1 MTTSISKVSVNPGG
15 GGRTAGLRPV
25 RLLVLLSA
33 WCALACEQ
41 ASPSLTSTEAEAFP
55 LVEAASDERLPDF
68 PAEAVLGVLEAYEGD
83 KRKAVRVLDRS
94 ADLPADFQRL
104 LESGEADAEGFVY
117 GDVAGA
123 YSNDGVTEIR
133 YQLVTRTPF
142 ERADPNERRE
152 KPDDVVVTA
161 PPPPPV
167 IGPLLEERMREG
179 DPAETVE
186 VFITLRERFSTSLA
200 GGPSAAFVSFDGAEV
215 EAAART
221 ERIEA
226 RQREAAALQSEVVE
240 HLAALGATDVSGF
253 WLTNGVSATVA
264 LGRVSGLAEHPDV
277 TTIEMPGPFE
287 EDSPSEWDGEDMKAA
302 TGLNAGIF
310 HDNGYHG
317 QAYAGNSGG
326 RMMRIAIIGGGF
338 DHDHPGFLDCAGC
351 GSRVVAYM
359 DCKVSPC
366 AAGTPAPQGHA
377 TQVAGLAAGSVR
389 QGQVA
394 GLTGQDALER
404 TGPAEEPDV
413 YLISIDGA
421 VASAIRAVEWAAAN
435 GVDILVSSTNYP
447 STACDS
453 VAGGLESAIYDA
465 QFLNMTSVVS
475 AGNEGNAAGTCS
487 VTGHSEALSA
497 FPVGSA
503 GLPGTR
509 CTSGNWSICPI
520 TSVAGPPAY
529 GSALG
534 GQSATVDGVTYVG
547 ALSTIAAVAPGCP
560 FYMFKTDG
568 TIGQW
573 LGGCGTSLAAPQVG
587 SAAIQVKDRF
597 LSQGHTFVDIE
608 GRMSV
613 VLQAMT
619 DRQNA
624 QGVKVQN
631 GFDSLWGGGRFQAR
645 YFSATDMGTPYGWE
659 SYSAVLYNGQVNSR
673 SVFGVG
679 AEPAGIGQFKS
690 YAMVFESKGNN
701 IADVDVE
708 LRDLDCGG
716 GSQVLASDSSRDV
729 KSMVRL
735 GGSASNKSLC
745 VRLIA
750 NHMPLGS
757 SRRVHVFQ
765 YYSSAMS
772 MR

>member
-15 GGRTAGLRPV
+15 GRTAGLTPV

-33 WCALACEQ
+33 WCALSCEQ

-123 YSNDGVTEIR
+123 YSDDGVTEIR

-152 KPDDVVVTA
+152 KPDDVVVAA
-161 PPPPPV
+161 PAPPPV
-167 IGPLLEERMREG
+167 IGPLLEERIREG

-200 GGPSAAFVSFDGAEV
+200 GGPSAAFVSFEGAEV

-226 RQREAAALQSEVVE
+226 RKREAVALQSEVVE
-240 HLAALGATDVSGF
+240 HLAELGASNLSGF
-253 WLTNGVSATVA
+253 WLVNGVSATVA
-264 LGRVSGLAEHPDV
+264 LGRVSALAEHRDV
-277 TTIEMPGPFE
+277 KTLEMPGPFE
-287 EDSPSEWDGEDMKAA
+287 EDSPSEWDGDDMKAA
-302 TGLNAGIF
+302 TGLNAGVF
-310 HDNGYHG
+310 HDNGFHG

-326 RMMRIAIIGGGF
+326 RMMRIAVIGGGF

-351 GSRVVAYM
+351 GSRVIAYM
-359 DCKVSPC
+359 DCKVNPC
-366 AAGTPAPQGHA
+366 VVGAPAPQGHG

-394 GLTGQDALER
+394 GLTAQEALER

-413 YLISIDGA
+413 YLISIDGN
-421 VASAIRAVEWAAAN
+421 VASAIRSVEWAAAT
-435 GVDILVSSTNYP
+435 GVDILVSSTNYA

-453 VAGGLESAIYDA
+453 IADGLEAAIYEA

-487 VTGHSEALSA
+487 VTGPSEALAA
-497 FPVGSA
+497 FSVGSA
-503 GLPGTR
+503 GGTVTK
-509 CTSGNWSICPI
+509 CTDANWSFCPI
-520 TSVAGPPAY
+520 TSEANY

-534 GQSATVDGVTYVG
+534 GQIGTVNGVSYSG
-547 ALSTIAAVAPGCP
+547 ILSTIAAVAPGCP
-560 FYMFKTDG
+560 YYKFNVDG
-568 TIGQW
+568 TIG
-573 LGGCGTSLAAPQVG
+573 LYNSNVCGTSLAAPQVG

-597 LSQGHTFVDIE
+597 LSQGYTAVGIE

-624 QGVKVQN
+624 QGFKRTN
-631 GFDSLWGGGRFQAR
+631 GFDPLWGGGRFQAR
-645 YFSATDMGTPYGWE
+645 YLSASDMGYPYGWE
-659 SYSAVLYNGQVNSR
+659 TFSAVLSDNQVSNH
-673 SVFGVG
+673 SVKG
-679 AEPAGIGQFKS
+679 AGPEPAGIGQFKS
-690 YAMVFESKGNN
+690 YAMVFEEDNTN
-701 IADVDVE
+701 IADIDVE
-708 LRDLDCGG
+708 LRNQDCAA

-729 KSMVRL
+729 KSMVKL
-735 GGSASNKSLC
+735 GASASNTALC

-750 NHMPLGS
+750 DHVPSGQT
-757 SRRVHVFQ
+757 RRVHVFQ
-765 YYSSAMS
+765 YYSNLTS